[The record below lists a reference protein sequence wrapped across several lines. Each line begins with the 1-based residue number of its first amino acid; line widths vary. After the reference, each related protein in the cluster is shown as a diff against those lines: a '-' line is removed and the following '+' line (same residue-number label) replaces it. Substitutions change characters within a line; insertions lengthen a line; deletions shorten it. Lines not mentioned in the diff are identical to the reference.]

1 MICLRNIHCRLNVLR
16 FFVLLLDHDTRLD
29 FTCSDFCSDSFDFLD
44 TVCFS
49 LDICCNFDCSDSS
62 SYSSDILDYF
72 DCLDIL
78 ALISSKFE
86 LAALNQSSVT
96 FEM

>member
-1 MICLRNIHCRLNVLR
+1 MICFRSIHCRLNVLR
-16 FFVLLLDHDTRLD
+16 FSVLLLDHDTRLD
-29 FTCSDFCSDSFDFLD
+29 FTYFNFCSDSFDFLD
-44 TVCFS
+44 TVCF
-49 LDICCNFDCSDSS
+49 LFDICCNFDCLDNS

-72 DCLDIL
+72 DYLDIL

-86 LAALNQSSVT
+86 LAALNQSLVT